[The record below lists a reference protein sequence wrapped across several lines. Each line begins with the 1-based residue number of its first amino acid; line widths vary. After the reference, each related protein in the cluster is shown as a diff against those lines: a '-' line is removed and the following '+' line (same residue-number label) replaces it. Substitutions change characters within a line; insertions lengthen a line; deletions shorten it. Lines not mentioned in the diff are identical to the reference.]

1 VRSLWPAVVDLVRA
15 ENAMLAAA
23 IEVARPVHVGEGNLT
38 LAFASAA
45 AFHRKKA
52 EDPAHRAILS
62 EALRSLTGGRWKLS
76 FELREVAE
84 GQGAEGEGVH
94 SEEELLRRFI
104 EEFDAEEIPGDL
116 KQSAGGEHAD
126 PQAGVAGANEQE
138 V

>member
-1 VRSLWPAVVDLVRA
+1 
-15 ENAMLAAA
+15 
-23 IEVARPVHVGEGNLT
+23 VARSGGPRAGRKRHARSGDRGG
-38 LAFASAA
+38 AA
-45 AFHRKKA
+45 RPRGRGQPHARIRLGRGLPPQEA